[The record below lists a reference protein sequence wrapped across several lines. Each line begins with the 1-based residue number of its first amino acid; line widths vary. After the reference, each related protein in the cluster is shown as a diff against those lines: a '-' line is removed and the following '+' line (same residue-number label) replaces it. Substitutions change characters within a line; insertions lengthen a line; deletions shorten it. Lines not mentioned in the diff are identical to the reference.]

1 MSVDA
6 EIESVK
12 ASEVYGLLQQAE
24 EAGLEGR
31 DLTPEHVARMDEHI
45 EQLRSKIEDIKEQ
58 LQAV

>member
-1 MSVDA
+1 M
-6 EIESVK
+6 K

-31 DLTPEHVARMDEHI
+31 DLIPEHVARMDEHI

-58 LQAV
+58 LLAI